1 MVKGIEA
8 VAVGLVVFI
17 LAQKL
22 IATLITG
29 TDTGSVIIQTLVS
42 LLIAFGVM
50 SRNTAPSYSNV
61 CRITHLIR
69 GKLNLITGKL
79 IAELNQRMNLGN
91 CGETRRWESY
101 KIGLWYSPI
110 RLERASQILYP
121 DFGRFTD
128 RIRRSFLSKRETL
141 ESNLHSK
148 QRKFGESLNCMKMQ
162 QANAEP
168 SRESSDFRACVETRN
183 VRPTVSNRGRWHSPL
198 SCESMS

>member
-29 TDTGSVIIQTLVS
+29 TDTGSVIIQTLVA
-42 LLIAFGVM
+42 LLIAFGVVFL
-50 SRNTAPSYSNV
+50 N
-61 CRITHLIR
+61 RIGT
-69 GKLNLITGKL
+69 
-79 IAELNQRMNLGN
+79 LG
-91 CGETRRWESY
+91 
-101 KIGLWYSPI
+101 
-110 RLERASQILYP
+110 
-121 DFGRFTD
+121 
-128 RIRRSFLSKRETL
+128 
-141 ESNLHSK
+141 SNLHSK
-148 QRKFGESLNCMKMQ
+148 QRKFGGTLNQ
-162 QANAEP
+162 AVVWQANAEP

>member
-29 TDTGSVIIQTLVS
+29 TDTGSVIKRIVTLRGNS
-42 LLIAFGVM
+42 H
-50 SRNTAPSYSNV
+50 
-61 CRITHLIR
+61 RITRQIR
-69 GKLNLITGKL
+69 GKLKNESSML
-79 IAELNQRMNLGN
+79 IAELNQRVNLGN
-91 CGETRRWESY
+91 CGETRRRASY
-101 KIGLWYSPI
+101 RIGWWYSPI
-110 RLERASQILYP
+110 LLKRVGQRLNP
-121 DFGRFTD
+121 DTGSPVD